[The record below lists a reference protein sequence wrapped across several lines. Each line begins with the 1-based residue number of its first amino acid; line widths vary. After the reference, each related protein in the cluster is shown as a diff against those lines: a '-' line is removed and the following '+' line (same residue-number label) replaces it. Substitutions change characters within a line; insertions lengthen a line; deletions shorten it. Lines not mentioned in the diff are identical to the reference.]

1 MENTTQQ
8 TPEGWHA
15 EAWESFNTKMKT
27 MSKEELIKAFEDLDL
42 VFEEPEALEAEDII
56 SIADVL
62 SEEDVRAYFKI

>member
-15 EAWESFNTKMKT
+15 EAWEAFNAKMKT

-42 VFEEPEALEAEDII
+42 VFEEPEELTAEDVI